1 MERIRVLIVDDEP
14 AARNG
19 IRRLL
24 KYDPDIVV
32 VGEAR
37 HGREAVHAL
46 EQDGIDL
53 VFLDIQMPELD
64 GFGVVGAVGAQHMPA
79 IIFVTAFDRHALHAF
94 DVHALDYL
102 LKPFTDERFHE
113 AVERAKVTVRH
124 GRLGE
129 LSRKLTA
136 LLTEVGGGGG
146 GGGGGTTATPPGG
159 YLQRLAIKGRGR
171 VALLPVRDIDWV
183 EAEKDY
189 VRLHV
194 GKQAHVIRKRMKI
207 LEGQL
212 DPARFVRIH
221 RSTIVNIERVKELQQ
236 MFKGEYV
243 VVLYD
248 GIELKLSR
256 GYRDHLE
263 AMFGHRL

>member
-1 MERIRVLIVDDEP
+1 MDAIRVLIVDDEP
-14 AARNG
+14 AARNAL
-19 IRRLL
+19 RRLL
-24 KYDPDIVV
+24 KQDPQVVV

-37 HGREAVHAL
+37 HGREAVRAL

-53 VFLDIQMPELD
+53 VFLDIQMPDLD

-113 AVERAKVTVRH
+113 ALERAKSTVRQ
-124 GRLGE
+124 GRLSDA
-129 LSRKLTA
+129 SRKLAAMLAELGGDATPTA
-136 LLTEVGGGGG
+136 
-146 GGGGGTTATPPGG
+146 PPGG
-159 YLQRLAIKGRGR
+159 HITRLAVRDGGR
-171 VALLPVRDIDWV
+171 VNLLPVRDIDWV
-183 EAEKDY
+183 EAERDY
-189 VRLHV
+189 VRVHV
-194 GKQAHVIRKRMKI
+194 GTKAYVIRETTTH

-212 DPARFVRIH
+212 DPVRFVRIH
-221 RSTIVNIERVKELQQ
+221 RSTIVNIERVKELQP

-243 VVLYD
+243 VVLQD
-248 GIELKLSR
+248 GTALKLSR

-263 AMFGHRL
+263 AMLGRRL

>member
-24 KYDPDIVV
+24 RYDPDIVV

-53 VFLDIQMPELD
+53 
-64 GFGVVGAVGAQHMPA
+64 VVGAVGAQHMPA

-113 AVERAKVTVRH
+113 AVERAKATVRH

-136 LLTEVGGGGG
+136 LLTEVGGAGGGG
-146 GGGGGTTATPPGG
+146 GGGGGTTAAPPGG
-159 YLQRLAIKGRGR
+159 YLQRLAIKGGGR

-194 GKQAHVIRKRMKI
+194 GKQAHVIRKRMRI